1 MPAGQEEI
9 DTAAGILF
17 DRMKALGPN
26 VPELIILPV
35 YSALPS
41 EMQVGAAVRG
51 FMHCPT
57 LWACAAFPILQLLP
71 ACMAPCLLLPKPDL
85 HS

>member
-1 MPAGQEEI
+1 MLCLHSRCAVPCCAGQEEI

-41 EMQVGAAVRG
+41 EMQVG
-51 FMHCPT
+51 FKCHS
-57 LWACAAFPILQLLP
+57 FPFSMCVSNSL
-71 ACMAPCLLLPKPDL
+71 
-85 HS
+85 S

>member
-1 MPAGQEEI
+1 MTPAAARSPPHGGADTAAGQEEI

-41 EMQVGAAVRG
+41 EMQVRPLERGAAWLK
-51 FMHCPT
+51 C
-57 LWACAAFPILQLLP
+57 CLP
-71 ACMAPCLLLPKPDL
+71 AI
-85 HS
+85 SG